1 MIKMTILVKR
11 PSETSG
17 DLRCV
22 HGWAI
27 HYSTWRD
34 LRQSNVT
41 QDYAITNSHDPILR
55 SNYTDNLK
63 HSIPP
68 IIDQLSIKLANFY
81 VPLKEGRAL
90 KKASEIWEQQTSRLL
105 LDTILGRFSSTIVD
119 RSGKLLQDTLTSRC
133 FAKIGDRR
141 GSKISTQAYFEASIN
156 VTTTFHGWRPRE

>member
-17 DLRCV
+17 DLRRV

-41 QDYAITNSHDPILR
+41 QDYAIANSHDPIQR

-68 IIDQLSIKLANFY
+68 IIDQLSPNSPISTFPWKNSS
-81 VPLKEGRAL
+81 L

>member
-1 MIKMTILVKR
+1 MRRAEISDVYTDERSIIR
-11 PSETSG
+11 
-17 DLRCV
+17 
-22 HGWAI
+22 
-27 HYSTWRD
+27 RD
-34 LRQSNVT
+34 ATCGNLMWPKT
-41 QDYAITNSHDPILR
+41 ITNSHDPIQR

-63 HSIPP
+63 HSISP
-68 IIDQLSIKLANFY
+68 IIDQLSPNSPISTFPWKNSS
-81 VPLKEGRAL
+81 L

>member
-17 DLRCV
+17 DLRRV

-41 QDYAITNSHDPILR
+41 QDYAIANSHDPIQR

-81 VPLKEGRAL
+81 VPLKEL
-90 KKASEIWEQQTSRLL
+90 VSEKSLRN
-105 LDTILGRFSSTIVD
+105 LGTTNVKIVTRHD
-119 RSGKLLQDTLTSRC
+119 PWTL
-133 FAKIGDRR
+133 FIDDRR
-141 GSKISTQAYFEASIN
+141 SIGQIAPRYFNESMFGEDWRSTRFENFHVSIFRS
-156 VTTTFHGWRPRE
+156 VD